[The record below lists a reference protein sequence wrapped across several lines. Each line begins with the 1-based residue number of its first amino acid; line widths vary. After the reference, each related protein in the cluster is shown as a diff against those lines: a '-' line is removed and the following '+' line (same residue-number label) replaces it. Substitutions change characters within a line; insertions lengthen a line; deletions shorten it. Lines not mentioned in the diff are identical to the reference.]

1 MSIVFR
7 PMTEADLEVADQIL
21 MPAYSGRRRLDDLRR
36 YLSFQPNNWQIAYLN
51 DEPAGVGGYTM
62 YDSFAYIA
70 LIGVHPRFQQRGIAT
85 ALMENMLHDL
95 YEHNCHVALLDA
107 STASERI
114 YEQLGFVDDD
124 KVLTYVQDDCALRLR
139 NAPSVRPLTNDD
151 LAEVIDFDAHV
162 FGGNRQA
169 AILDLAMRF
178 GHRAF
183 VARDNQGALTGYA
196 FAQNDTIGPWSA
208 STQSVAEDLLNA
220 ALQLEFDGAPRV
232 LAPSRNRQ
240 VGVLLMR
247 YGFSPMRVM
256 RHMRYG
262 ELGVSN
268 YRHLYYGQL
277 SFAIG

>member
-21 MPAYSGRRRLDDLRR
+21 MPAYSGRRRIDELQR
-36 YLSFQPNNWQIAYLN
+36 YLSFQPCNWQIAYLN

-85 ALMENMLHDL
+85 ALMEEMLRDL
-95 YEHNCHVALLDA
+95 YSRGCYVAVLDA
-107 STASERI
+107 SSASERI

-124 KVLTYVQDDCALRLR
+124 KVLTYVQDDCATRLR
-139 NAPSVRPLTNDD
+139 TPHSVQPLTSDD
-151 LAEVIDFDAHV
+151 MAELVEFDAQV
-162 FGGNRQA
+162 FGAYRQD
-169 AILDLAMRF
+169 AIIDIAQRF

-183 VARDNQGALTGYA
+183 VSRDSQV

-208 STQSVAEDLLNA
+208 TTQSFAEDLLNV

-262 ELGVSN
+262 EQAVAN
-268 YRHLYYGQL
+268 MRHLYYGQL